1 MYPPFLKITTWDFS
15 KLTTR
20 CNLFAL
26 NCCWRPA
33 MVLDRRTTSSAKS
46 IIKICRIS
54 GDSVIPRLPF
64 RTISLASSLIRREN
78 KIGLQLFPCLRPLT
92 THECFSEITT
102 YSNSG
107 LNNFIHTFDCLIHFA
122 SDTIFLEN

>member
-1 MYPPFLKITTWDFS
+1 
-15 KLTTR
+15 
-20 CNLFAL
+20 
-26 NCCWRPA
+26 
-33 MVLDRRTTSSAKS
+33 MVLDSRTTSSAKS

-54 GDSVIPRLPF
+54 GDSVIPCLPF

-78 KIGLQLFPCLRPLT
+78 KTGLQLSPCLRPRL
-92 THECFSEITT
+92 HMNAFSEITT

-107 LNNFIHTFDCLIHFA
+107 LNNFIYTFDCLIHFA